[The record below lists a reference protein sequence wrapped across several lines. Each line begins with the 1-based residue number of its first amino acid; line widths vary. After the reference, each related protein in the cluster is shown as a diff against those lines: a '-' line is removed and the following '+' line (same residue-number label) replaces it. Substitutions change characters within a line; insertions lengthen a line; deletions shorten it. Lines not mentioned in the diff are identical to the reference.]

1 MAVPPIPTLVP
12 MLAFPPPLNPPRLV
26 LGGASLAQDVLQRLD
41 GETEREVSHVSLL
54 L

>member
-12 MLAFPPPLNPPRLV
+12 MLAFPPPLTPPRLV
-26 LGGASLAQDVLQRLD
+26 LGGGVTCTGCVAETD